1 MEHSLGPVKE
11 KTENAGKAE
20 GGKKDGKKGISGST
34 LKLIA
39 IIAMFIDHTGAI
51 IIERMLM
58 EAMKEGTNLTMLAG
72 LGTLDMV
79 LRLTGRLGFPIFC
92 YLLIEGFQYT
102 KNVWKYAGRL
112 FLFALVSEVP
122 FDLGFTGS
130 PFYLEYQNVF
140 FTLFIGLLV
149 LIGFRLAE
157 EKTGGN
163 RVIRILLSLLVLA
176 AGAGAAQL
184 LKTDYAAAGV
194 LTIAVMYICR
204 RKKMLETGLGC
215 AVLTVMNPIEIT
227 AFFVMIPV
235 HMYNGKRGWNIKWLF
250 YAFYPLHILLLYG
263 VACALGLGQ
272 VMLRLG

>member
-1 MEHSLGPVKE
+1 MEHSLDTVKE
-11 KTENAGKAE
+11 GTGNTGRAE
-20 GGKKDGKKGISGST
+20 GKKGISGST

-58 EAMKEGTNLTMLAG
+58 GAMAEGTNLTMLAK

-130 PFYLEYQNVF
+130 PFYPEYQNVF

-149 LIGFRLAE
+149 MIGFRLTE
-157 EKTGGN
+157 ERTEGN
-163 RVIRILLSLLVLA
+163 RVLRVLLSLLILA

-184 LKTDYAAAGV
+184 LKTDYAAVGV
-194 LTIAVMYICR
+194 LTIAVMYLCR
-204 RKKMLETGLGC
+204 RKKMLEAGLGC

-235 HMYNGKRGWNIKWLF
+235 YMYNGKRGWNIKWFF

-263 VACALGLGQ
+263 IACALGLGQ